1 MSLGVKGSS
10 VSETEMGL
18 GGTCQWKLCGIYP
31 NTTLAFFF
39 EVVNQ
44 VRYLLQGNPCLMLC
58 WGSRGIDCFVSV
70 SCYKETILQRY
81 YRKMTI

>member
-10 VSETEMGL
+10 VSDTEMGL

-31 NTTLAFFF
+31 NSTLAFFF

-44 VRYLLQGNPCLMLC
+44 VSVHFFASKSSIAFTIIVVSFQTDMFGHKVQIQIRLLL
-58 WGSRGIDCFVSV
+58 
-70 SCYKETILQRY
+70 
-81 YRKMTI
+81 